1 MHAPIFQYPDVRN
14 EGFLIEQEKDNV
26 VTMDDVM
33 EAQWVYNHYRDE
45 SYLRWDIMPFEVDL
59 TSYKKLFVNES
70 AANA

>member
-1 MHAPIFQYPDVRN
+1 M
-14 EGFLIEQEKDNV
+14 

-33 EAQWVYNHYRDE
+33 EAQWVYNHYGDE

-59 TSYKKLFVNES
+59 TSYKRLFVNES